1 MSMETITEEATYLTF
16 TLGQEE
22 FAVDVSKVRE
32 VLEFTK
38 ITKVPKT
45 PDFMRGVINL
55 RGSVVPVVDLKMK
68 FGMEKTEQTINT
80 CIVVM
85 EVTIG
90 DKATILGGLTDAVQE
105 VVELEPEQIEAAPKI
120 GTSLDTDFISGMGK
134 RNEEFIIILDIDK
147 VFSEEDHELIKKAE
161 TGKE

>member
-68 FGMEKTEQTINT
+68 FGMEKTEQTIDT

-85 EVTIG
+85 EVAIG
-90 DKATILGGLTDAVQE
+90 DKSTILGGLTDAVQE

-147 VFSEEDHELIKKAE
+147 VFSEEDLELIEEAE